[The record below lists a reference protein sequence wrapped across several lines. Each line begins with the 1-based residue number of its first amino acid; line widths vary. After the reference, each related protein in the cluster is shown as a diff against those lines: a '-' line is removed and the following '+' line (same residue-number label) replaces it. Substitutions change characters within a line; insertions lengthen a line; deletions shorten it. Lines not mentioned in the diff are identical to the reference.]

1 MFLKIYKDLYKCSIE
16 SITSALQSVDAWKEL
31 LDNVDIYELMR
42 PLRWVDEMNR
52 DYNGFG

>member
-16 SITSALQSVDAWKEL
+16 SITIALQSVDAWKEL